1 MSSAQEF
8 EIALRAARSALPF
21 ADLLAG
27 RYADIVAQLRGG
39 QDDRALI
46 ALGDSTADLEDFLA
60 FLVLI
65 ADMVADQ
72 DARGGR
78 ALGEYRDR
86 LVGILEALQPA
97 LGHVDLV
104 EVADALEDDLIPS
117 LRDYRALDASVQSA
131 LSTAA

>member
-1 MSSAQEF
+1 MSTHEEL

-27 RYADIVAQLRGG
+27 RYVDIVANLRSGH
-39 QDDRALI
+39 DERALI

-65 ADMVADQ
+65 VDMVSEQ
-72 DARGGR
+72 DPRGGR
-78 ALGEYRDR
+78 AIRDYRER

-131 LSTAA
+131 LAPAA